1 MQWLIDAAA
10 LPGLLRHAASRS
22 QAHVALTVLM
32 KLGTAAA
39 AAWTP
44 EKVTKAA
51 AVLPM
56 EPCLASGALLLWMAM
71 VKPAVR

>member
-10 LPGLLRHAASRS
+10 LPGRLRHAASRN

-39 AAWTP
+39 AA
-44 EKVTKAA
+44 A
-51 AVLPM
+51 
-56 EPCLASGALLLWMAM
+56 
-71 VKPAVR
+71 